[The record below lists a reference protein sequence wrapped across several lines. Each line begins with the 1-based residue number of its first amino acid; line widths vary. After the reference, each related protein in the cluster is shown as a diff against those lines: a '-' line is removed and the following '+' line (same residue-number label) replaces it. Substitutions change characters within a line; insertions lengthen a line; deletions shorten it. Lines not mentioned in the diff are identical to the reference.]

1 MRRRVQWTASIL
13 FLGLTCLC
21 FGASEK
27 QGPPPVPRSLSL
39 ESPDPSLPDQLKALA
54 GKWVGSW
61 DAKYG
66 WDTVLYVEKI
76 DRDSAQVVLSWGDY
90 NTSKNSCHC
99 NPNWVRVQKAEVKQ
113 GQDGITL
120 HFFTPKFR
128 PKWLKV
134 SHVVNGTGGEYFGAD
149 NRNSGQYTFEFVADK
164 SDPATLKGLFFS
176 AKQSRLRVNL
186 KKVDEQDGPSA
197 Q

>member
-1 MRRRVQWTASIL
+1 
-13 FLGLTCLC
+13 
-21 FGASEK
+21 
-27 QGPPPVPRSLSL
+27 VPRSLSL
-39 ESPDPSLPDQLKALA
+39 ESPDPSLPDELKALA

-99 NPNWVRVQKAEVKQ
+99 NPNWVRVRKAEVKQ
-113 GQDGITL
+113 GQEGITL
-120 HFFTPKFR
+120 HFLTPKFR

-134 SHVVNGTGGEYFGAD
+134 SHVVNGTGGEYFGGD

-164 SDPATLKGLFFS
+164 SDPATLRGLFFS

-186 KKVDEQDGPSA
+186 KKVDEKDGPSA